1 MSLKSRAAFEVASKL
16 PPGDELTKRDI
27 DIISLVID
35 YMAQHFVDVIKGYDA
50 DKSQKSTFQPES
62 KPN

>member
-35 YMAQHFVDVIKGYDA
+35 YMAQHFVDVLEGYDERRA
-50 DKSQKSTFQPES
+50 QKSTFRPEIR
-62 KPN
+62 PN